1 MIDGAIHRFSVRSF
15 AVRAVKGW
23 PRLSGGARSARF
35 QQMATPC
42 AAPPTMPDAI
52 AKLSSIREELNHLF
66 LERGDL
72 IDGALCALLSA
83 SHILVI
89 GPPGTAKSMLAD
101 ELCRRIEGA
110 DYFQWLLTKF
120 STPEEI
126 FGAVSLKG
134 LEQDDYRR
142 VTDHKLPEAH
152 IAFLDEI
159 FKANSS
165 ILNALLTVIN
175 ERVFHNGRARVTV
188 PLITM
193 FGASNEL
200 PDEEEL
206 TALFDRFMLRFM
218 VDYIGEDF
226 RFLKMLEGV
235 EAGARTS
242 MTFAEL
248 GELRASAGAVKL
260 PGSILR
266 SIAELRR
273 ALATQQIIVS
283 DRRWR
288 NALGILRAHA
298 LLYNRSTVTEDD
310 LTFLEHVLW
319 KDPEELPK
327 VREAIRRMVKGFE
340 DEARELLIQGQELR
354 EYVDRGWES
363 DEMRKRATIEAHTKL
378 ANILVKFENLVREAA
393 DNGRATD
400 GLEAMRAKV
409 RAIQQSIL
417 RTAA

>member
-1 MIDGAIHRFSVRSF
+1 MSQA
-15 AVRAVKGW
+15 
-23 PRLSGGARSARF
+23 L
-35 QQMATPC
+35 
-42 AAPPTMPDAI
+42 
-52 AKLSSIREELNHLF
+52 AKLAAIRDELNRQF
-66 LERGDL
+66 FERAEL

-83 SHILVI
+83 SHLLVI

-101 ELCRRIEGA
+101 ELCCRIAGA
-110 DYFQWLLTKF
+110 NYFQWLLTKF
-120 STPEEI
+120 STPEEL
-126 FGAVSLKG
+126 FGAVSLKS

-175 ERVFHNGRARVTV
+175 ERIFHNGRERVAV

-206 TALFDRFMLRFM
+206 TALFDRFMLRFT

-226 RFLKMLEGV
+226 RFLKMLEGTPAS
-235 EAGARTS
+235 ERTVLS
-242 MTFAEL
+242 FAEL
-248 GELRASAGAVKL
+248 DELRAAARAIAL
-260 PGSILR
+260 PGGILQA
-266 SIAELRR
+266 IAGLRR
-273 ALATQQIIVS
+273 DLAGQQIIAS

-288 NALGILRAHA
+288 NALAILRAHA
-298 LLYNRSTVTEDD
+298 LLCARPQVGEDD
-310 LTFLEHVLW
+310 LPFLEHVLW

-327 VREAIRRMVKGFE
+327 VRDALRRLVKGFE

-354 EYVDRGWES
+354 EYAERGWES
-363 DEMRKRATIEAHTKL
+363 TELRNRAVIEAHSKL
-378 ANILVKFENLVREAA
+378 ANILLKFENLIRDAA
-393 DNGRATD
+393 ENGRET
-400 GLEAMRAKV
+400 GGIEAMRAKV
-409 RAIQQSIL
+409 KEIQQAML
-417 RTAA
+417 RAAL

>member
-1 MIDGAIHRFSVRSF
+1 
-15 AVRAVKGW
+15 
-23 PRLSGGARSARF
+23 
-35 QQMATPC
+35 
-42 AAPPTMPDAI
+42 MPDTI
-52 AKLSSIREELNHLF
+52 SKLSSIREELNHLF
-66 LERGDL
+66 LERADL

-120 STPEEI
+120 TTPEEI

-175 ERVFHNGRARVTV
+175 ERVFHNGRERVTV

-218 VDYIGEDF
+218 VDYISEDF

-235 EAGARTS
+235 EAGART
-242 MTFAEL
+242 MITFAEL
-248 GELRASAGAVKL
+248 GEIRASAAAVKL
-260 PGSILR
+260 PGGILR

-273 ALATQQIIVS
+273 ALAAQQIIVS

-288 NALGILRAHA
+288 NALSILRAHA
-298 LLYNRSTVTEDD
+298 LIRGRTTVTEDD

-319 KDPEELPK
+319 KDPEEVPK
-327 VREAIRRMVKGFE
+327 VRDAIRRMVKGFE

-378 ANILVKFENLVREAA
+378 ASILAKFENLVRDAA
-393 DNGRATD
+393 DNGRDID
-400 GLEAMRAKV
+400 GIEAMRAKV
-409 RAIQQSIL
+409 KAIQQSIL
-417 RTAA
+417 RTAV